1 MGKIWCF
8 EYINVKSIIRVL
20 FSFRFIHFLS
30 SSYQNWEFLTEF
42 WNRTY
47 SIWSLTI
54 RLTHFQ
60 HAGIFGIKKQ
70 LRQVLFSMY
79 FFRYVLGHIITL
91 VLLCLVSER
100 TYACTHPSY
109 VYVCACLFI
118 FLFALLL
125 LFSCCGDPMPLFS
138 NTGEKLNFLAAA
150 DSVSLVS
157 LSLTKPWNFIQFHL
171 TMWNHHHQ
179 HHLYRSD
186 LMDCEVCA
194 CVRACE
200 FHIFLFSLRRPI
212 ESWRL
217 VCTHSHTQT
226 HTHVVYIWFSKSDGL
241 LQLTH
246 AAAAAT
252 FTRLKCI
259 FMSQSH
265 WNLKPDHFCALLCY
279 FISNV

>member
-1 MGKIWCF
+1 MVSVAKLIKMSYDNQAKAKIGGTQREIWLTMIGKECKKELKRREESEW
-8 EYINVKSIIRVL
+8 EKYDALSISMSNQSSE
-20 FSFRFIHFLS
+20 FSFPFDLLIFLS

-42 WNRTY
+42 WNSNGLSKIEAILLYRTY

-138 NTGEKLNFLAAA
+138 NTGEKLYFLAAA
-150 DSVSLVS
+150 DSVS
-157 LSLTKPWNFIQFHL
+157 
-171 TMWNHHHQ
+171 
-179 HHLYRSD
+179 
-186 LMDCEVCA
+186 
-194 CVRACE
+194 
-200 FHIFLFSLRRPI
+200 
-212 ESWRL
+212 
-217 VCTHSHTQT
+217 
-226 HTHVVYIWFSKSDGL
+226 
-241 LQLTH
+241 
-246 AAAAAT
+246 
-252 FTRLKCI
+252 
-259 FMSQSH
+259 
-265 WNLKPDHFCALLCY
+265 
-279 FISNV
+279 